1 MNLTIL
7 RGHLRRA
14 PETRT
19 LASGDLVVGYE
30 LVAGRPGERAE
41 PVPVVWHDPPAAA
54 SALAEGDE
62 VVVVGRVRQRFFR
75 VAAGTQSR
83 TEVVADAVVN
93 ARHTK
98 RSRTLV
104 DRALAGAA
112 DELQPESRSA

>member
-19 LASGDLVVGYE
+19 LASGEQVVGYE
-30 LVAGRPGERAE
+30 LAAGRSGERAE

-54 SALAEGDE
+54 LALGAGDE

-75 VAAGTQSR
+75 AGAGTQSR

-93 ARHTK
+93 ARHAK
-98 RSRTLV
+98 RSRAAV
-104 DRALAGAA
+104 DRALARAA
-112 DELQPESRSA
+112 QDYDAEPLSA